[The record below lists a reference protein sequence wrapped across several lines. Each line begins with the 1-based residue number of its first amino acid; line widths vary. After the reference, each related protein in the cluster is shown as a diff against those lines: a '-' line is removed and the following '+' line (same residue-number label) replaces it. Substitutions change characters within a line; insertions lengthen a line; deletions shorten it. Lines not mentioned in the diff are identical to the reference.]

1 MRRPPGA
8 FHRYSTDA
16 KWLVPHFEKMLYDQA
31 QLLHAYARAYQLTR
45 NDEFRR
51 VSGKIAAYVNREMT
65 SSTGLFYSAQDS
77 EVDGEEGKPYLWSR
91 EELKRALGEAEYA
104 LASRVYGF
112 SGPPNFEGR
121 YILHRPDSYEDAA
134 RAAGASTPDLLK
146 KLDAIDAK
154 LYAERRKRRQPS
166 LDDKSIASWN
176 GLMIEALAYAG
187 GVLKNDRYVRMAS
200 RAADDMLNTLRGKDG
215 EFLHVTRGGKAKL
228 DAYLDDYAAAILGLL
243 ELHRAT
249 GNKRWLEE
257 ADRIGNA
264 MVERLWE
271 PGGGFRY
278 AAPSVAYLI
287 ASPRDSFDGAF
298 PSAHSLA
305 VRALTGLA
313 TGGRPRYARYAAQT
327 MAGFEP
333 AARKAPHALPY
344 MLWGLHEYRV
354 VKLPEESPP
363 GERPGLPSTAGL
375 VTIGGR
381 LSRSKLSVGEPVDLV
396 VTIKIDE
403 GWHLNANPASLPS
416 LVPTAVKAALED
428 GKVAVTPRY
437 PEGKIKMIGP
447 ENDRVSV
454 YDGRVEI
461 PARLVPVGLP
471 QSKTEGLL
479 YVSVEAQACNETGRC
494 LAPATIRTEIPVR
507 YRNDGVTGRTISPA
521 D

>member
-1 MRRPPGA
+1 
-8 FHRYSTDA
+8 
-16 KWLVPHFEKMLYDQA
+16 
-31 QLLHAYARAYQLTR
+31 
-45 NDEFRR
+45 
-51 VSGKIAAYVNREMT
+51 
-65 SSTGLFYSAQDS
+65 
-77 EVDGEEGKPYLWSR
+77 
-91 EELKRALGEAEYA
+91 
-104 LASRVYGF
+104 
-112 SGPPNFEGR
+112 
-121 YILHRPDSYEDAA
+121 
-134 RAAGASTPDLLK
+134 
-146 KLDAIDAK
+146 
-154 LYAERRKRRQPS
+154 
-166 LDDKSIASWN
+166 
-176 GLMIEALAYAG
+176 
-187 GVLKNDRYVRMAS
+187 
-200 RAADDMLNTLRGKDG
+200 
-215 EFLHVTRGGKAKL
+215 
-228 DAYLDDYAAAILGLL
+228 
-243 ELHRAT
+243 
-249 GNKRWLEE
+249 
-257 ADRIGNA
+257 
-264 MVERLWE
+264 
-271 PGGGFRY
+271 
-278 AAPSVAYLI
+278 
-287 ASPRDSFDGAF
+287 
-298 PSAHSLA
+298 
-305 VRALTGLA
+305 
-313 TGGRPRYARYAAQT
+313 

-396 VTIKIDE
+396 VTIKIDQ